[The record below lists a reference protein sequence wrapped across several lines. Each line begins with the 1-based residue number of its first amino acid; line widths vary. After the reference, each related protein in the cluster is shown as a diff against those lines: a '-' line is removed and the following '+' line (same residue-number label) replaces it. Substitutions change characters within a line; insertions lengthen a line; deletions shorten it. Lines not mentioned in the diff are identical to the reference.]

1 MAIDGKALHY
11 FEGEWIEGNPP
22 LINPM
27 SHATWMGNAVFD
39 GARYFDGMSPDLDL
53 HCERVVRSATTMG
66 LDCPY
71 SAGEIEEMARE
82 AIQRI
87 DTDEA
92 LYIRPMLWGDSGF
105 IAPDPATTKFIMSV
119 IESPMPKPSEG
130 AKVCLSSFKRPFLDT
145 APTDAK
151 AACLYPNGA
160 RAIRE
165 AQAKGFGN
173 AIMLDTEGF
182 VSETATSNIW
192 LVKDGAAHT
201 PKPNGSFLNGITRQR
216 MIGLFEKAGI
226 PVHERSMKFE
236 EFLTADEVFTS
247 GNFGKIGP
255 VIQVEDQSYQPGPIA
270 AKAREIYWDFAS
282 EGKKS

>member
-1 MAIDGKALHY
+1 MAINGKALHF

-39 GARYFDGMSPDLDL
+39 GARAFEGVMPDLDL
-53 HCERVVRSATTMG
+53 HCQRVVRSATTMG
-66 LDCPY
+66 LDCPH
-71 SAGEIEEMARE
+71 SAEEIEEIARE
-82 AIQRI
+82 AVSRI
-87 DTDEA
+87 DTNEA
-92 LYIRPMLWGDSGF
+92 VYIRPMLWGDSGF
-105 IAPDPATTKFIMSV
+105 ITPDPATTKFIMSV
-119 IESPMPKPSEG
+119 IESSLPDPTEG
-130 AKVCLSSFKRPFLDT
+130 SKLCLSSFRRPNLDT

-192 LVKDGAAHT
+192 LIKDGAAHT

-216 MIGLFEKAGI
+216 MIKLFENAKI
-226 PVHERSMKFE
+226 PVFERSMKFE

-247 GNFGKIGP
+247 GNFGKVSP
-255 VIQVEDQSYQPGPIA
+255 VIQVEDQSYQPGPLA
-270 AKAREIYWDFAS
+270 SKARELYWDFAHGS
-282 EGKKS
+282 